1 VAITTLVDKA
11 QVFRALHRAGTPLVL
26 PNAWDVVSARIVA
39 AAGAAAI
46 ATTSAGVVWSLGYR
60 DGDHLDRG
68 RALDAIARVA
78 AAVDLPVTADI
89 ESGYAAD
96 PSGVAE
102 TVRGVVA
109 AGAAGINLQDSFRP
123 INEQVERIAAARTA
137 ADATGV
143 PLFIN
148 ARIDTHRLP
157 TSESGAWLR
166 ETVNRAEAYMAAGAD
181 GVFGAMLE
189 TCGSAGK
196 GVYLPGDRVESQAM
210 TGVGAPAGKVTPDA
224 HRSPWRGLRPRG
236 RQRQLA
242 VAD

>member
-1 VAITTLVDKA
+1 MRPARGPPLDTTAAPWLRIVAITTLVDKA

-181 GVFGAMLE
+181 GVFVL
-189 TCGSAGK
+189 
-196 GVYLPGDRVESQAM
+196 GVLTAQTVA
-210 TGVGAPAGKVTPDA
+210 A
-224 HRSPWRGLRPRG
+224 
-236 RQRQLA
+236 LA
-242 VAD
+242 VALCRAETRSWPLIWCFAHARLLCGIR